1 MQGAG
6 NASELAGSPCF
17 STISSE
23 ARLSLG
29 TLTEAEDTRKWAREW
44 VWGFWRLP
52 AGRESWEANE
62 SCSALSARQ

>member
-23 ARLSLG
+23 ARLSVG
-29 TLTEAEDTRKWAREW
+29 TLTEAEATRKWAREW

-52 AGRESWEANE
+52 AGRES
-62 SCSALSARQ
+62 